1 MPLILG
7 VSFLG
12 LVPALFN
19 MFAFKRLAKSSGVRL
34 FRTVGL
40 LGVVAAAVTIAAWFV
55 GAAFFYAGT
64 VAIGNV
70 FTFSVVGSAVSLASW
85 VLAAKAFRGIPV
97 PSSQTCQPVP
107 AQASTLL
114 AGQVKYC
121 PYCGAAN
128 TSDAEYCVSCGKKQ

>member
-19 MFAFKRLAKSSGVRL
+19 MFAFKRLANSSGVRL

-40 LGVVAAAVTIAAWFV
+40 LGVVAAAVTIAAWFL
-55 GAAFFYAGT
+55 AAFFYAGT
-64 VAIGNV
+64 LAISNI
-70 FTFSVVGSAVSLASW
+70 FTFSVAGSAVSLASW
-85 VLAAKAFRGIPV
+85 IVAAKAFRAIPV
-97 PSSQTCQPVP
+97 PSSQTYQPAP
-107 AQASTLL
+107 TQASTLL

-128 TSDAEYCVSCGKKQ
+128 TADAEYCVSCGKKQ